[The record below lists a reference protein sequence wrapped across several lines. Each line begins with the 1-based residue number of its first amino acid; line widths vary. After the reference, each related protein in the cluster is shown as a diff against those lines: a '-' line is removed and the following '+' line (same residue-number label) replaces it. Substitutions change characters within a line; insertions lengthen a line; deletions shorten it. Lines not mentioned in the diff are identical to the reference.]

1 MAAITL
7 DTLVLR
13 GAALT
18 GAHNVELRL
27 GASVEA
33 AVAQPKAL
41 LEAQG
46 PADPRRPDSP
56 GRMSDATYG
65 ASGTRRGA
73 GRSLRLTATRRTP
86 ARIPPTGGCGKS
98 WRPGTGR

>member
-1 MAAITL
+1 MAAFTL

-13 GAALT
+13 GAALS
-18 GAHNVELRL
+18 GAHNVEPRL

-33 AVAQPKAL
+33 GAQPMAL

-46 PADPRRPDSP
+46 PADQRRPDHP
-56 GRMSDATYG
+56 GRVSDATYG

-73 GRSLRLTATRRTP
+73 GRSLRLTAARRTA
-86 ARIPPTGGCGKS
+86 ARIPPMGGCGKS
-98 WRPGTGR
+98 WRSGTGR